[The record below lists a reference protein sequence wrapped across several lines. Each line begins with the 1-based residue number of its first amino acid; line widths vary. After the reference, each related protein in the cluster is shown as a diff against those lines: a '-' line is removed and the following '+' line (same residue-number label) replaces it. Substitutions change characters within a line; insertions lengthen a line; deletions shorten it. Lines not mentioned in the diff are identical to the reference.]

1 MARILYVED
10 DPGSRLLVKKLLQA
24 AGHEVLLATTGLEG
38 IRTAEKETVD
48 LVLVDINVPD
58 LDGYEVTLRLRGTP
72 RMERVPIVAL
82 TAEGDRQTSLAV
94 GCDGFLEKPIDA
106 RRFAKSITR
115 FLEGHRER
123 ADDTGEQKLR
133 AASQRISER
142 LEKKV
147 IELSAANQKLEEAA
161 RLRRDFLQNLSHE
174 LATPLTPVVGYVKM
188 LAAQELGA
196 LTPQQ
201 KRALQGIETSTA
213 RLRALVEMLI
223 DVSALETGRMS
234 FGRRDYDFARIVTR
248 AVDDARG
255 DIAERRLELHL
266 LVPQRAMP
274 AMGDPDKVRRA
285 CSHILDNARKF
296 TPKGGAIAIEV
307 ARQPRGPEY
316 ELRVAD
322 SGPGIPKERLHQVL
336 EPFFQVDASPTRA
349 HGGVGLGL
357 AFAHKVA
364 QAHGGDVII
373 FGAPFGAVAGAR
385 LSGAEVHLR
394 VAARPSS
401 MQA

>member
-1 MARILYVED
+1 MARILYIED
-10 DPGSRLLVKKLLQA
+10 DPGSRLLVKKLLEK

-38 IRTAEKETVD
+38 IRTAEKEKLD
-48 LVLVDINVPD
+48 LVLLDINVPD

-72 RMERVPIVAL
+72 RMTRVPIVAL

-106 RRFAKSITR
+106 RRFAGQVGR

-123 ADDTGEQKLR
+123 ADDTGEEKLR

-147 IELSAANQKLEEAA
+147 VELSRVNAELEESA
-161 RLRRDFLQNLSHE
+161 RLRREFLQNLSHE

-188 LAAQELGA
+188 LAAQELGPLA
-196 LTPQQ
+196 PQQ
-201 KRALQGIETSTA
+201 KKALFAIEASTT
-213 RLRALVEMLI
+213 RLRALIEMLI

-234 FGRRDYDFARIVTR
+234 FGRRDYDFARVVSR
-248 AVDDARG
+248 AVEEARPE
-255 DIAERRLELHL
+255 IAARRLELHL

-274 AMGDPDKVRRA
+274 AMGDADKVRRA
-285 CSHILDNARKF
+285 CGHILDNAMKF

-307 ARQPRGPEY
+307 ALSSGGPEY
-316 ELRVAD
+316 VLRVAD
-322 SGPGIPKERLHQVL
+322 SGPGIPKDKLHQVL
-336 EPFFQVDASPTRA
+336 EPFFQVDGSTTRA

-364 QAHGGDVII
+364 QAHGGDVVAH
-373 FGAPFGAVAGAR
+373 GGPFGPVAGAR
-385 LSGAEVHLR
+385 LQGAEVHLR
-394 VAARPSS
+394 VAARPSGVG
-401 MQA
+401 